1 MICSNK
7 VQNWVFGKTLILLST
22 DKNNVIVTSLSCRCE
37 RRMFMYNLSAY
48 CVDVA
53 SMAVIR
59 TMQQAAAVAVD
70 VDSILQQ
77 HINSSCQQGGFPR
90 RHRERVSGHWDHPA
104 CFQVSSGA

>member
-1 MICSNK
+1 
-7 VQNWVFGKTLILLST
+7 
-22 DKNNVIVTSLSCRCE
+22 
-37 RRMFMYNLSAY
+37 MYNLSAY

-77 HINSSCQQGGFPR
+77 HINSSCQQGGCNVIASTCQDTGTTPR
-90 RHRERVSGHWDHPA
+90 VFRFLAGYSYANTVYYIA
-104 CFQVSSGA
+104 K